1 MPTMKTADE
10 LIASVDA
17 TLDGWREALDSSL
30 LHGKETVALE
40 AVAAADIKKTYLWE
54 DSDNYLERLATFKP
68 DTYFAKPLAIS
79 PLRTLPSHSTFL
91 LPTPV
96 NLPDNETRLLR
107 NQDDQR
113 LTHFVPILFFRW
125 ENVGRDII
133 KCTHKQCK
141 ATMCIKFHPALDKES
156 HAKLCAKYLN
166 LLASSHKDMCPF
178 QSFAKRSLKV
188 MERKS
193 KTNNAVMSD
202 VEEENSN
209 EPEGLMDRVA
219 SALNSSTVDLYV
231 PSYMLPL
238 CNETKRF
245 EDFTGDGSVTKQS
258 VEEGAIR
265 IQRQIDAKGA
275 VGVEMPDVVSTYCR
289 EILSTEMFDK
299 SENCSRDAFMLSA
312 FGWSLCDEDG
322 SAGDVMGVMLKCKL
336 CLSKSVLASAAPM
349 NAERP
354 KKKRRRT
361 ETLKEANIKLLES
374 HRAYCPNV
382 SGFARGVTD
391 PKPGWKVVLSN
402 LKK

>member
-79 PLRTLPSHSTFL
+79 PLVCAAFG
-91 LPTPV
+91 
-96 NLPDNETRLLR
+96 
-107 NQDDQR
+107 
-113 LTHFVPILFFRW
+113 W

-133 KCTHKQCK
+133 KCTHEQCK

-166 LLASSHKDMCPF
+166 LLASSHKDVCPF

-188 MERKS
+188 MERKC

-209 EPEGLMDRVA
+209 EPEGLMDRVE

-289 EILSTEMFDK
+289 EILSDPNTEMFDK

-361 ETLKEANIKLLES
+361 ETLKDANIKVLES

>member
-17 TLDGWREALDSSL
+17 TLDGWRVALDSSL
-30 LHGKETVALE
+30 SHGKETVALE
-40 AVAAADIKKTYLWE
+40 AAAAADNKKTYLWE
-54 DSDNYLERLATFKP
+54 DSDKYFERLATFKP

-79 PLRTLPSHSTFL
+79 PLVCAAFG
-91 LPTPV
+91 
-96 NLPDNETRLLR
+96 
-107 NQDDQR
+107 
-113 LTHFVPILFFRW
+113 W

-141 ATMCIKFHPALDKES
+141 AALCIKFHPALDKES
-156 HAKLCAKYLN
+156 HANLCAKYLN
-166 LLASSHKDMCPF
+166 LLASSHKDVCPF

-193 KTNNAVMSD
+193 KTNNAVIID

-209 EPEGLMDRVA
+209 EPASLMDRVE
-219 SALNSSTVDLYV
+219 SALKCSTVDLYV
-231 PSYMLPL
+231 PPYMLPL
-238 CNETKRF
+238 CNEMKRF

-258 VEEGAIR
+258 VEEGAIK

-289 EILSTEMFDK
+289 EVLSDPNTELFDK
-299 SENCSRDAFMLSA
+299 SENCSRDAYMLSA

-322 SAGDVMGVMLKCKL
+322 SAGDVMGAVMKCNL
-336 CLSKSVLASAAPM
+336 CLSKSVLASAAPTM
-349 NAERP
+349 NAESP
-354 KKKRRRT
+354 KKKKRRID
-361 ETLKEANIKLLES
+361 TLKEANIKVLES

-382 SGFARGVTD
+382 SGFARGVSD
-391 PKPGWKVVLSN
+391 QSKPGWKVVLSN
-402 LKK
+402 LRK